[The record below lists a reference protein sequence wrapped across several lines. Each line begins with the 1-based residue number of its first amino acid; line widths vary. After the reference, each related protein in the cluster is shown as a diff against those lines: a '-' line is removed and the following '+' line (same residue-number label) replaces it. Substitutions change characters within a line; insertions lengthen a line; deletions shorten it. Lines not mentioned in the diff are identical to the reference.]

1 MFYAHTYLRRLALIW
16 GFLAITALSGHAA
29 ETNTEVINLWQ
40 GVAPGSESY
49 AQEEKF
55 DPRSRGEGIGWVTGV
70 SVPTIKVFQP
80 ASKQRHG
87 TGVVICPGGG
97 YGGLA
102 IEHEGYKLAEWFADR
117 GVVAAVLKYR
127 HGGGKH
133 QQPVP
138 LNDAQ
143 RALRIMRSNA
153 EKWQLEKN
161 RIGIAGFSAG
171 GHLASSAGTRSDDG
185 DSASEDPIEQE
196 SCRADFVVLA
206 YPVITMREDLTH
218 KGSKNNL
225 LGKSPTKKLV
235 DEYSNE
241 LQVSANTG
249 PTFIT
254 HAADDP
260 AVPVENALLFYEA
273 LRKHKIPAELHIFA
287 TGGHGYGMFRRD
299 QPADQWP
306 NLLEDWLKVQQ
317 LIK

>member
-1 MFYAHTYLRRLALIW
+1 MFYAHTYLRRLALNW

-80 ASKQRHG
+80 ASEQRHG

-102 IEHEGYKLAEWFADR
+102 IEHEGYKLAEWFAER

-133 QQPVP
+133 QQPIP

-185 DSASEDPIEQE
+185 DSASADPIERE

-218 KGSKNNL
+218 KGSKKNL
-225 LGKSPTKKLV
+225 LGKSPTEELV

-241 LQVSANTG
+241 LQVSASTS

-273 LRKHKIPAELHIFA
+273 LRKHKVPAELHIFA